1 MKSSS
6 LELFNVNCEG
16 EIGDVVI
23 RGDFNLKGETL
34 LEQSKNLLENQV
46 LRNFLLNEP
55 RGGVFKHF
63 NLLVSPKNKEAD
75 AGFII
80 LEPEDN
86 PPMSGSNCICVSTV
100 LLEKNFIQ
108 MEEPIT
114 EFLLEAPG
122 GIIPIKAYCE
132 NKKVKFIEIKN
143 LPSFVDKLDVKIKTS
158 SFGEINVSTVFGG
171 DSFVICE
178 AKDFALEIKPE
189 NAKKFVEISK
199 EIVQAA
205 NNDLGFYHPNL
216 PSLDFISFCQFIEP
230 IKIND
235 KNQKEGWNT
244 VCIRPG
250 KLDRSPCGTGTSARL
265 ALMREKNEIEIN
277 EKFISRSIIGSKF
290 ETFIVEELVKDNLK
304 MIIPSIKGAA
314 FITGRQEMYV
324 SEDDPFPQGYRLGDT
339 WPGRN

>member
-1 MKSSS
+1 MTLSS

-34 LEQSKNLLENQV
+34 LEQSKNLLEDQV
-46 LRNFLLNEP
+46 LRNFLFNEP

-63 NLLVSPKNKEAD
+63 NLLVSSINKEAD

-86 PPMSGSNCICVSTV
+86 PPMSGSNSICVSTV

-108 MEEPIT
+108 MKEPIT

-178 AKDFALEIKPE
+178 AKDFSLEIKPE

-199 EIVQAA
+199 EIVRAA
-205 NNDLGFYHPNL
+205 NNDLGFQHPNL
-216 PSLDFISFCQFIEP
+216 PSLNFISFCQFVEP
-230 IKIND
+230 VKINNL
-235 KNQKEGWNT
+235 NQKEGGNT

-265 ALMREKNEIEIN
+265 ALMREKNEINLNEI
-277 EKFISRSIIGSKF
+277 FISRSIIGSKF
-290 ETFIVEELVKDNLK
+290 ETYIVEEYTKGNKK
-304 MIIPSIKGAA
+304 MIIPSIKGSA
-314 FITGRQEMYV
+314 FITGRQEIYI
-324 SEDDPFPQGYRLGDT
+324 SDEDPLPQGYRLNDT
-339 WPGRN
+339 WPNIS